1 MAHVYRVILTPAKC
15 GYVVTVPDLDIN
27 TQGKDLAEAIYMARD
42 AIGLWG
48 ICEQDDGRII
58 PSPSAAEPPHE
69 EGELISWID
78 IDFDKYRRANDM
90 TTMRINVS
98 VPKYLKALG
107 DEAGIN
113 YSQTLQEALKARLQ
127 RGEAKWFGG
136 AKYIKTTLMP
146 DQSEEDIAETCWELR
161 RAGYLKTLDAD
172 DTVT

>member
-1 MAHVYRVILTPAKC
+1 MTKVYPVVLTPTKS

-48 ICEQDDGRII
+48 ICEQDDGRIV
-58 PSPSAAEPPHE
+58 PEPSASEPKHDSN
-69 EGELISWID
+69 ELVSWVD

-98 VPKYLKALG
+98 VPKYLKVLG

-113 YSQTLQEALKARLQ
+113 FSQELQERLKERLNVS
-127 RGEAKWFGG
+127 R
-136 AKYIKTTLMP
+136 
-146 DQSEEDIAETCWELR
+146 
-161 RAGYLKTLDAD
+161 
-172 DTVT
+172 

>member
-1 MAHVYRVILTPAKC
+1 MTKVYPIILTPTDQ

-58 PSPSAAEPPHE
+58 SEPSASDPSHE
-69 EGELISWID
+69 ADELVSWVD
-78 IDFDKYRRANDM
+78 IDFTKYRKANDM

-98 VPKYLKALG
+98 VPKYLKVLG

-113 YSQTLQEALKARLQ
+113 FSQVLQEGLKARLGIEKQ
-127 RGEAKWFGG
+127 
-136 AKYIKTTLMP
+136 P
-146 DQSEEDIAETCWELR
+146 
-161 RAGYLKTLDAD
+161 
-172 DTVT
+172 